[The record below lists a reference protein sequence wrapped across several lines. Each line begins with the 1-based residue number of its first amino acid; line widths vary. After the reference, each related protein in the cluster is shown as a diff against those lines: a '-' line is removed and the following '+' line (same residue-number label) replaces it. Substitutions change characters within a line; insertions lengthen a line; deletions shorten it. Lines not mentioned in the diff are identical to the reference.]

1 MMSATEQKVCEIVAR
16 ILGLEEEQVHLT
28 SSFQEDLGADSIDV
42 VEVVIAMEDEFG
54 IDIPDER
61 AEQVTAVQ
69 HVVDCINEIQAIDS
83 QGE

>member
-1 MMSATEQKVCEIVAR
+1 MSATEQKVCKIVAR
-16 ILGLEEEQVHLT
+16 ILGLEEEQVGLN

-61 AEQVTAVQ
+61 AEQVTTVQ

>member
-1 MMSATEQKVCEIVAR
+1 MMSATEQKVCKIVAR
-16 ILGLEEEQVHLT
+16 ILGLEEEQVGLN

-61 AEQVTAVQ
+61 AEQVTTVQ